1 MKTLFLLSF
10 LLLLSGH
17 GDSRNVKFE
26 GEPTTEPTE
35 HTSTTDHGHT
45 ITGYKVNIPVLVIVF
60 TLMTA
65 LLLFCIYWYLIR
77 ASPYDVSKIPGATKG
92 SDSKPTQ
99 ETQEIQGTMA
109 ESVNPVVSTAPGKN
123 PVVSTAPGN
132 TPPVVVKSHVVMAT
146 PVAVGTSGTVQA
158 TPVLV
163 GSETQTQTD

>member
-109 ESVNPVVSTAPGKN
+109 ESVNPVVSTAPG
-123 PVVSTAPGN
+123 N